1 MLCFCHEQITFS
13 YSEFAGAFCM
23 GMKHLTL
30 LCPLERRGKTQF
42 SSSICWILCIQQ
54 VRQLILWKVIIAS
67 LYFLVM
73 ISWSWKH
80 SLLLHHLHSSLEMI
94 TMTFRCVLSLE
105 RAMLRL
111 CSILGRD
118 FLAFITV
125 PPISQAAERFR
136 VVKNLCFFFFFNLW
150 IEESNAVSESF

>member
-1 MLCFCHEQITFS
+1 MLCFCYEQITFS
-13 YSEFAGAFCM
+13 CSEFAGAFCM
-23 GMKHLTL
+23 GMEHLLTL
-30 LCPLERRGKTQF
+30 LCPLERWGKTQF

-94 TMTFRCVLSLE
+94 TMTFQCVLSLE
-105 RAMLRL
+105 RAMLKL

-125 PPISQAAERFR
+125 PPISQAAECFR
-136 VVKNLCFFFFFNLW
+136 VVKNLWIYYFFLIF
-150 IEESNAVSESF
+150 E